1 MMMRKNQQGLS
12 LVLAIFVLVVLSM
25 LAGSLFNILSIGS
38 DSVAREVLSARALM
52 AANSG
57 AEINLNEIFPPG
69 SVTVSANCS
78 GTTATPRTISMDGL
92 LGCADTEL
100 VCTASLIDGVN
111 YFTITSTG
119 YCGPA
124 SEPAVRVVQV
134 QARDF

>member
-1 MMMRKNQQGLS
+1 MMRKKQQGLS
-12 LVLAIFVLVVLSM
+12 LVLAIFVLVVLSL
-25 LAGSLFNILSIGS
+25 LAGALFNIMSVGT

-57 AEINLNEIFPPG
+57 AEINLNELFPPG
-69 SVTVSANCS
+69 SATAASNCLGTASAPRTVSIN
-78 GTTATPRTISMDGL
+78 GL

-100 VCTASLIDGVN
+100 VCTATVVDGVN
-111 YFTITSTG
+111 YFTISSTG

-124 SEPAVRVVQV
+124 SEPAVRTVQV